1 MILLN
6 IFIGNQAGA
15 SNQSGINN
23 VYIGRWAGKNSRG
36 TNTNSG
42 SYNVFIGESAGKNI
56 VGIHNV
62 VLGSEAS
69 LNNKNVNTSVILGYQ
84 AGYGTTNNTEG
95 SSQNVFI
102 GNASG
107 YGNVSG
113 NRNVF
118 VGCSAGHDNVS
129 GEYNVFLGRCA
140 GYANNDGNGNLYLGE
155 SAGGTN
161 EPHDT
166 PLIYGEFDNKLLKV
180 NGKLQAEITNN
191 TTNDKAMLLSAK
203 GTNTS
208 NNVFGSQ
215 TDVTGKAKV
224 AYGDRI
230 NISTTS
236 SSIYVFDAY
245 VSNTASTDN
254 VYAVNAIVDNVK
266 TGSQNIAVRGISRK
280 PDGASTSAANNFGV
294 WAQASGGSN
303 QNVGIHASAT
313 GTNAF
318 AGYFLNRIYVNGSI
332 IESSDKRLK
341 KDIQTL
347 DGALDKVLK
356 LRGVSYYWKNRE
368 EVAAA
373 KGVSADSLG
382 FDYEEGKQI
391 GVIAQEVEEIY
402 PELVTTD
409 ADGFKSV
416 DYTKLAPVLIEA
428 IKEQQ
433 QQIDELKRLVEE
445 LMKKQ

>member
-1 MILLN
+1 MY
-6 IFIGNQAGA
+6 
-15 SNQSGINN
+15 
-23 VYIGRWAGKNSRG
+23 V
-36 TNTNSG
+36 
-42 SYNVFIGESAGKNI
+42 
-56 VGIHNV
+56 
-62 VLGSEAS
+62 
-69 LNNKNVNTSVILGYQ
+69 
-84 AGYGTTNNTEG
+84 
-95 SSQNVFI
+95 
-102 GNASG
+102 
-107 YGNVSG
+107 
-113 NRNVF
+113 
-118 VGCSAGHDNVS
+118 
-129 GEYNVFLGRCA
+129 
-140 GYANNDGNGNLYLGE
+140 NGNLLPTREYINGNT
-155 SAGGTN
+155 S
-161 EPHDT
+161 EPLKRRYIGLASNRWDA
-166 PLIYGEFDNKLLKV
+166 IYASYSNL
-180 NGKLQAEITNN
+180 EITDNV
-191 TTNDKAMLLSAK
+191 TRDKAMQINAK

-215 TDVTGKAKV
+215 TDVTGSAKV

-254 VYAVNAIVDNVK
+254 VYAVNSVVDNEK
-266 TGSQNIAVRGISRK
+266 PGCTNIAVRGATRRN
-280 PDGASTSAANNFGV
+280 PNSTTSNYAKNNYGI

-303 QNVGIHASAT
+303 QNVGIHASAE
-313 GTNAF
+313 GNNAF